1 MHVAF
6 HPVRIRK
13 QKAVGFAP
21 GKMRHQCSV
30 AFAGGKLRLARFGR
44 RDRRR
49 VREGIPCGFARPRE
63 PVAGVRV
70 GRRRYVELPSR
81 PFQRLRRQVRR
92 RFGPQPCDRRQV
104 LFPVHRE
111 PADGRRTG
119 EHRLRLVGEP
129 DAPDRLRR
137 TAQARGKRQL
147 PCSKVMPVDQIRIP
161 DPGPEQQ
168 LLSNPPGRFEITVLH
183 ERLRQGL
190 LGNYQS

>member
-1 MHVAF
+1 MYWNYKQQPQSTMHLVVKTAANDAQAVAALKQLQN
-6 HPVRIRK
+6 RRWNARK
-13 QKAVGFAP
+13 KYWEVHLSQ
-21 GKMRHQCSV
+21 
-30 AFAGGKLRLARFGR
+30 LAEVMKIFGLQP
-44 RDRRR
+44 RD
-49 VREGIPCGFARPRE
+49 C
-63 PVAGVRV
+63 
-70 GRRRYVELPSR
+70 
-81 PFQRLRRQVRR
+81 
-92 RFGPQPCDRRQV
+92 CQV
-104 LFPVHRE
+104 LLSVHRE
-111 PADGRRTG
+111 PTDGRRTG